1 MVTGDGR
8 TGAAIGG
15 ADGARSTGAGA
26 GTLAGGA
33 DGRGAGAATTTGA
46 GGRGDDA
53 QALSS
58 ATASTVDMRPFAR
71 DRPNLAIRISTA
83 PEARMG
89 SI

>member
-1 MVTGDGR
+1 MAIA
-8 TGAAIGG
+8 GAE
-15 ADGARSTGAGA
+15 GARSTATGAGA
-26 GTLAGGA
+26 LAGGA
-33 DGRGAGAATTTGA
+33 AGRGAGAATTTGA

-71 DRPNLAIRISTA
+71 DRSNPAIRVSAA